1 MRLFW
6 HLIGAIIITMLFG
19 AAFNFGLM
27 ETNAASNLRLVCG
40 LVIVIISVYLQLKS
54 IIWLVRNYLK
64 GGILED
70 SKNSN

>member
-6 HLIGAIIITMLFG
+6 HLVGAIVVTLVFG
-19 AAFNFGLM
+19 AAFNYGIM
-27 ETNAASNLRLVCG
+27 ETNAASNLRLVVG